1 MTPLCLPL
9 DHWPEGDRMAWE
21 NACRRGSLL
30 DDYRAAASWAPL
42 TQRAVALSYGR
53 WLAWLGSEDL
63 LDPALPPAMRITRER
78 VITYVAELKACGLAS
93 STIHMRVL
101 HLSRMLDVVG
111 PSSMPEWLRRM
122 LRKLKALI
130 RPTRDD
136 RARLVPAE
144 VLLALGRRLIHQ
156 AETAPKLSPRLR
168 AVAFRDGLMILI
180 LCVCFLRVGN
190 LAHLRLGSSLVNRG
204 GVWWVAFEPH
214 ETKNRRRID
223 LPVPP
228 EFSALLDRFIE
239 VWRPL
244 LCRTAKDICAG
255 KSLDPVLLWRG
266 RYGGVFTAKKIG
278 KRISD
283 ITHRHLGHPMNPH
296 LFRKMAPTELAIH
309 DPEHVGLSQALL
321 THASYET
328 TQKSYNLGR
337 AIDAARRVQ
346 TMLEGLRNKPAGNK
360 ES

>member
-1 MTPLCLPL
+1 VTPLCLPL
-9 DHWPEGDRMAWE
+9 HHWPEGDRLAWE
-21 NACRRGSLL
+21 NACRPGSLL
-30 DDYRAAASWAPL
+30 DEYRAAANWAPL
-42 TQRAVALSYGR
+42 TRRSVAQSYGR
-53 WLAWLGSEDL
+53 WLAWLDSGGF
-63 LDPALPPAMRITRER
+63 LDPTVPPAARITRES
-78 VITYVAELKACGLAS
+78 VIAYVAELKACGLAS
-93 STIHMRVL
+93 STIRMRIL
-101 HLSRMLDVVG
+101 HLSRMLDVMASG
-111 PSSMPEWLRRM
+111 IRPQWLGRV
-122 LRKLKALI
+122 LRQLKAAI

-144 VLLALGRRLIHQ
+144 VLLALGRRLIRQ

-180 LCVCFLRVGN
+180 LCACFLRVGN
-190 LAHLRLGSSLVNRG
+190 LALLQLGSSLVNRG

-228 EFSALLDRFIE
+228 KFSALLDRFIE

-278 KRISD
+278 ERISN
-283 ITHRHLGHPMNPH
+283 ITRRHLGHSMNPH

-328 TQKSYNLGR
+328 TQKHYNLGR

-346 TMLEGLRNKPAGNK
+346 NMLEELRLKPAANK
-360 ES
+360 EP